1 VEEHSPRH
9 SPKPYNSHFPFGRST
24 RNQTPVNEK
33 GGGDCL
39 LYKNLTFG
47 APPSSKSDDGGGD
60 KGVKKHS
67 PKCKSPHQKIES
79 HNCCEAA
86 KTHCQA
92 VGDQFQRQFV
102 PSSEGS
108 SSKGSKSKRSK
119 ITVISA
125 KSGDDL
131 RAAVRSQIELQEAME
146 EFKLEVRNKPP
157 EPLSDDK
164 TSPHPKRIQSSK
176 SDQVIEDVV
185 AIAMEPRSSNA
196 LSDLL
201 QHEDLTASPD
211 KLVSTKVIDPMIR
224 RIQRMYLNTLQEE
237 MQLLEHLGTIPK
249 LVNDVYKRDPAEEE
263 QK

>member
-1 VEEHSPRH
+1 M
-9 SPKPYNSHFPFGRST
+9 
-24 RNQTPVNEK
+24 
-33 GGGDCL
+33 
-39 LYKNLTFG
+39 
-47 APPSSKSDDGGGD
+47 
-60 KGVKKHS
+60 KHS

-79 HNCCEAA
+79 HNCCETA

-164 TSPHPKRIQSSK
+164 TSPHPKRIQSPK
-176 SDQVIEDVV
+176 SDQVIEDVI